1 MPGASYQSIA
11 HPSGLSRHQ
20 RYQTIRA
27 QLVKDRSTFDNHW
40 SELAEFLMPR
50 RTRFQV
56 TDRNQGDRRS
66 QSIIDSAPRFAAR
79 TLQSGM
85 HAGLT
90 SPARPWMRLTTP
102 DPDLAEV
109 KSVKMWLDL
118 VTQRMLTVLLRSNLY
133 NALPTLYGDMGVF
146 GTGAIGILED
156 DDDLMRAYSYPL
168 GSFAIGLDHRGVATT
183 FCYDYQLTVRQLIG
197 QFGLVNGNPRDVD
210 WSRFSLKVKQ
220 AWENAQYE
228 QPVDV
233 CWYVAPN
240 DNYDPK
246 ALQARYRYP
255 WASVHFEYGVEDLT
269 SFGQGSEGTL
279 RDSGFRNFPILVPR
293 WDVTGNDTYGTDCPG
308 MTALGDVKQLQLQQ
322 RQKAKA
328 IAKAIDPP
336 LVGPTSLMT
345 QTVSHVP
352 GKITYEDSRE
362 GQRGLRPIHEVRLE
376 GLQHM
381 SMDMEETRQRVRR
394 AFYED
399 LFLMLAQSDSI
410 RGAQPVTAEEI
421 RARQEEKLIALGP
434 VLERTNDELLDPLID
449 RTFAIMVDAGFIPP
463 PPPELEG
470 VDLKVEYLSI
480 MAQAQKLVGV
490 VGQDRFLQSIV
501 GLAEVFP
508 GITNKVNPNAV
519 VDTYAEQLGVRPDLI
534 RTNEEADQMSAAQQQ
549 QQAQAQ
555 QAQDQQRQAA
565 AAASLGK
572 TPLQGGGTALDAMLA
587 DMGAP

>member
-1 MPGASYQSIA
+1 MPLSYAQVS
-11 HPSGLSRHQ
+11 HPSGLTRRQ
-20 RYQTIRA
+20 RYYTELSMMKRE
-27 QLVKDRSTFDNHW
+27 RSTFDTHW
-40 SELAEFLMPR
+40 TELAEFLMPR

-56 TDRNQGDRRS
+56 TDRNMGDRRS
-66 QSIIDSAPRFAAR
+66 RSIIDSAPRFAAR

-109 KSVKMWLDL
+109 KSVKLWLDT
-118 VTQRMLTVLLRSNLY
+118 VTQRMLTVFLRSNLY

-156 DDDLMRAYSYPL
+156 DEDLMRAYSYPL
-168 GSFAIGLDHRGVATT
+168 GSFVVGLDHRGVATK
-183 FCYDYQLTVRQLIG
+183 FIYEYELTVQQLI
-197 QFGLVNGNPRDVD
+197 QTFALRNGNPRDVD
-210 WSRFSLKVKQ
+210 WSRVSLQVKQ
-220 AWENAQYE
+220 YAENSQWE
-228 QPVDV
+228 QPVKV

-240 DNYDPK
+240 QDYQPNR
-246 ALQARYRYP
+246 LEARYRFR
-255 WASVHFEYGVEDLT
+255 WTSCHFEAGSEDQT
-269 SFGQGSEGTL
+269 SFGDGAEGTL
-279 RDSGFRNFPILVPR
+279 RESGFRNFPILVPR

-322 RQKAKA
+322 LQKAKA

-352 GKITYEDSRE
+352 GKITYEDTRE
-362 GQRGLRPIHEVRLE
+362 GQKGLRPVHEVRLE
-376 GLQHM
+376 GLQHLAL
-381 SMDMEETRQRVRR
+381 DMEETRQRVRR

-410 RGAQPVTAEEI
+410 RGSQPVTAEEI

-449 RTFAIMVDAGFIPP
+449 RTFAIMLDAGFIPP

-490 VGQDRFLQSIV
+490 VGQDRFLQSV
-501 GLAEVFP
+501 AGLAEVFP
-508 GITNKVNPNAV
+508 GITNKINPNQV
-519 VDTYAEQLGVRPDLI
+519 VNTYAEQLGVRPDI
-534 RTNEEADQMSAAQQQ
+534 VRTDDEADEISAQ
-549 QQAQAQ
+549 QAQ
-555 QAQDQQRQAA
+555 QAQQAQAAQDLQRQAQ
-565 AAASLGK
+565 AASALGK
-572 TPLQGGGTALDAMLA
+572 TPVGGGGTALDEMLGA
-587 DMGAP
+587 MGAP